1 MRVIVYGA
9 GGVGGT
15 IGARLR
21 QQGPEV
27 VLIARGEHARV
38 LQQRGLQLVAPVGT
52 AVLQLPVV
60 TRPEAL
66 EFSSRDVVLLCM
78 KSQHTVAALEDLE
91 RAGAANAALVCAQNG
106 VANERMALRRFARTY
121 GMLVNLPAVH
131 LAPGEVLTHARGRG
145 GILDAGCFPGGV
157 DETVV
162 ALTDA
167 LEGAGFSA
175 QPDPVVMRKK
185 YAKLLMNLGN
195 ALQAAT
201 EMAEGATQ
209 IARQLRAE
217 GLACYRAA
225 GIDCASAEE
234 TRSRHE
240 GVYELVELPG
250 RPRGGGSSWQSVVR
264 GTGNIESDYL
274 NGEIVLLGRMH
285 GVPTPAN
292 LVCQQ
297 LAWKMVSEGLPVGHF
312 SVAAVKQLIGAAT

>member
-1 MRVIVYGA
+1 MRFIVYGA

-15 IGARLR
+15 IGARLH
-21 QQGPEV
+21 QQGNEV

-38 LQQRGLQLVAPVGT
+38 LQQRGLQLVAPEGT
-52 AVLQLPVV
+52 ALLQLPVV

-66 EFSSRDVVLLCM
+66 EYSSHDVILLCM

-91 RAGAANAALVCAQNG
+91 RAGAGEAAIVCAQNG
-106 VANERMALRRFARTY
+106 VANERMVLRRFARTY

-157 DETVV
+157 DETVI
-162 ALTDA
+162 ALTGA
-167 LEGAGFSA
+167 LERAGFSA
-175 QPDPVVMRKK
+175 RPDPAIMRKK

-201 EMAEGATQ
+201 EMAEGAAQ

-217 GLACYRAA
+217 GRACYQAA
-225 GIDCASAEE
+225 GIDCASTEE
-234 TRSRHE
+234 TRARHE

-292 LVCQQ
+292 QVCQQ
-297 LAWKMVSEGLPVGHF
+297 LAWRMISEGLPVGHF
-312 SVAAVKQLIGAAT
+312 TVAAVKELIEAAA